1 MRAIPV
7 PQPIGDAANPAN
19 FNNKD
24 FPTSA
29 VREVE
34 TGDTIYPAPD
44 PENDVLSNEP
54 GGANAT
60 AHRQGQKT
68 LNVGSDTLQFP
79 LDAAN
84 PAYSGR
90 ITFELRKIETISL
103 NTEKMMTLAPLDN
116 VIKQGGELLDKA
128 IDASLDAIGL
138 TTPEREFGAGDGY
151 GSGSTANRNSQFAD
165 IDTEGVVAGES
176 ALLAKQANDAKKSST
191 VEDIN
196 NLMRGKLDD
205 KPVEG
210 APKVNLFF
218 PLSVQI
224 DDTVDIG
231 SGNLGGLGAAAL
243 TGLKNREGIVTG
255 VSNAVA
261 KGFSDIFQYA
271 FGGLDEDTARFVAA
285 KAGKFGPQGI
295 QTAVSVANQVS
306 VNPNTRAVFNTVN
319 LRAFSFTF
327 KMIPNSA
334 QEAQEIQKIVKH
346 FRSAL
351 YPEILD
357 VGGLPLGYKFPP
369 LFRITFKHRGSEA
382 KIPRLELCYLR
393 GIQST
398 YNPTGQAFYRD
409 GQPNEIDMTLQF
421 QEYRTLHK
429 ADIEER
435 GF

>member
-1 MRAIPV
+1 MRAISV

-54 GGANAT
+54 GGANVT

-68 LNVGSDTLQFP
+68 LSVGSDTLQFP

-90 ITFELRKIETISL
+90 ITFELRRIETISL

-116 VIKQGGELLDKA
+116 IIKQGVNAAGEFVSEA
-128 IDASLDAIGL
+128 IDSLTGEEQDA
-138 TTPEREFGAGDGY
+138 GAGTPVY
-151 GSGSTANRNSQFAD
+151 STNPD
-165 IDTEGVVAGES
+165 PE
-176 ALLAKQANDAKKSST
+176 NDALPNEEEYQAKRKQRADATNAST
-191 VEDIN
+191 IEDIN

-205 KPVEG
+205 KPVDG

-243 TGLKNREGIVTG
+243 TGLKNREGIVAG
-255 VSNAVA
+255 VSNAV
-261 KGFSDIFQYA
+261 KEGFEDIFQYA
-271 FGGLDEDTARFVAA
+271 FGGLDEETARYVAA

-306 VNPNTRAVFNTVN
+306 VNPNTRAVFNAVN

>member
-1 MRAIPV
+1 MRAISV
-7 PQPIGDAANPAN
+7 PQPIGDVANPAN

-54 GGANAT
+54 GGANVT

-68 LNVGSDTLQFP
+68 LSVGSDTLQFP

-90 ITFELRKIETISL
+90 ITFELRRIETISL

-116 VIKQGGELLDKA
+116 VIKQGGELVGDA
-128 IDASLDAIGL
+128 IDAGLDALGL
-138 TTPEREFGAGDGY
+138 TDIERDAGAG
-151 GSGSTANRNSQFAD
+151 GSTGNSNTYSAD
-165 IDTEGVVAGES
+165 IDYEGVVAGERE
-176 ALLAKQANDAKKSST
+176 LLAKQANDAKKSST
-191 VEDIN
+191 IEDIN

-231 SGNLGGLGAAAL
+231 AGNLGGLGAAAL
-243 TGLKNREGIVTG
+243 TGLKNREGIVAG